1 MNLNTKVAFVISGLI
16 GLSAVSRAD
25 YILDTPLSDYI
36 LDGRSVAPAWSF
48 TDVQFRKGQQIRAD
62 VRVTNGALEFTS
74 NSTVLPSGA
83 PAGLKVFSTYGSTV
97 VGYEWA
103 FVDNRKLYVKAVL
116 ADGTTQIV
124 TPNFAN
130 GAVTAATLISD
141 GSAGQAARLSSP
153 DAGTL
158 GAGWT
163 FDDEDRDTEGVQIN
177 GWVEFNQEAGVIRFR
192 TNSTCDEVSG
202 QRCGPKTIN
211 RVGDNTMVVRKVKDI
226 FFVDGK
232 VYVVAKVR
240 EQGDGAKTLVFTT
253 NFEAGTAARAIVP
266 TVDYIL
272 D

>member
-36 LDGRSVAPAWSF
+36 LDGPSIATAWYF
-48 TDVQFRKGQQIRAD
+48 KDVQFKAGQQIRAD
-62 VRVTNGALEFTS
+62 VRVSNGALEFTS
-74 NSTVLPSGA
+74 TSTILPSGA
-83 PAGLKVFSTYGSTV
+83 PAGLKVFSSYGTTV

-130 GAVTAATLISD
+130 GVITPATLVS
-141 GSAGQAARLSSP
+141 GSSEGTAARLTSP
-153 DAGTL
+153 DAGTF

-163 FDDEDRDTEGVQIN
+163 FGDEDASTDGVQIN
-177 GWVEFNQEAGVIRFR
+177 GWVEFNKESGVIRFR
-192 TNSTCDEVSG
+192 TDSTCDEETG
-202 QRCGPKTIN
+202 RNCGPKTIN
-211 RVGDNTMVVRKVKDI
+211 RVGDNTLSVRKVKDI
-226 FFVDGK
+226 FFADGK